1 MKDIFIQTSRTKII
15 NYLLVFSLTV
25 YGISRK
31 NFKEDTVPYFQ
42 VVMVEAIGPIQSG
55 TVSVKQAISGFVDNY
70 IAIVNTNKE
79 NTNLKKKIDDLEN
92 TIFNLQELKLENQR
106 LKDLLSYGQEIERE
120 KVLAQVVGYDTSTE
134 FSMIRINK
142 GEKDGITLKSAVVT
156 SQGLVGYVYRIAN
169 NYSDIITILDQ
180 NNRVDSI
187 VERTRT
193 HGISQGFSNFSC
205 TMKYVNRNEPVVK
218 GDLVISAGL
227 GEIYPK
233 GIKVGTI
240 VKVEKET
247 HGITQ
252 HIEIE
257 PSVNFNKLEEVIV
270 LIKSANPMNEVVP
283 SSETLPAPKSTSV
296 PTQGTKD
303 KI

>member
-15 NYLLVFSLTV
+15 NYLLVLSLTI

-55 TVSVKQAISGFVDNY
+55 TVSIKQTFTGFIDNY
-70 IAIVNTNKE
+70 IAIVNTNRD
-79 NTNLKKKIDDLEN
+79 NTNLKKKISELEN
-92 TIFNLQELKLENQR
+92 TIFGLQELKLENQR
-106 LKDLLSYGQEIERE
+106 LKDLLSYGQEIERNR
-120 KVLAQVVGYDTSTE
+120 VLAQVVGYDTSTE

-142 GEKDGITLKSAVVT
+142 GEKDGVTLKSAVVT
-156 SQGLVGYVYRIAN
+156 NQGLVGYVYRISK
-169 NYSDIITILDQ
+169 NYSDVITILDQ
-180 NNRVDSI
+180 NNRVDAI

-193 HGISQGFSNFSC
+193 HGITQGFSNFSC
-205 TMKYVNRNEPVVK
+205 TMKYVNRNEAVAK
-218 GDLVISAGL
+218 GDLVVSAGL

-233 GIKVGTI
+233 GIKVGNI

-252 HIEIE
+252 HIEVE

-270 LIKSANPMNEVVP
+270 LLKQNDPMNEVVP
-283 SSETLPAPKSTSV
+283 SSETQDKPV
-296 PTQGTKD
+296 QG